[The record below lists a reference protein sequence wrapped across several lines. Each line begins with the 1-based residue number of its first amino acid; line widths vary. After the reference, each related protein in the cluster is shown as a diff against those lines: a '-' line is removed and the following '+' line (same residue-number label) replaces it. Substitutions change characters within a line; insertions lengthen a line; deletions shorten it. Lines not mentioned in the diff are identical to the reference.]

1 MYSSFYAAAVGAM
14 GQQAKLDVVSN
25 NLANINTAGYKAKV
39 GAFQDL
45 MYYNLNNFRGDET
58 SIQAGTGIRLEKADT
73 NFNPVGFE
81 ITEREYDF
89 AIRTEGF
96 FMLQNPANGEITY
109 TRNGRFSLSQRGD
122 EFYLVNDSGKL
133 VLDRNQNPI
142 RLTGNVSE
150 GEEPGLS
157 AQPAVYDFRIKNG
170 MQNVGDNEYMPVEKN
185 GEPVLTEELALQ
197 RALEMSGTD
206 LAMDLVRMIES
217 QRAFSYALKLV
228 QTSDEVVQTVNGLRA

>member
-73 NFNPVGFE
+73 NFNPVGF
-81 ITEREYDF
+81 
-89 AIRTEGF
+89 
-96 FMLQNPANGEITY
+96 EITY

-217 QRAFSYALKLV
+217 QRAFSYALKMV